1 VAEIVFKQI
10 KALNENYVIGIDYD
24 DNLWEYSYGTW
35 IQIRSNV
42 KSATI
47 NYLGVIY
54 VIDND
59 NLVFKIKSDKS
70 EAL

>member
-1 VAEIVFKQI
+1 MIIYENIIVEI
-10 KALNENYVIGIDYD
+10 
-24 DNLWEYSYGTW
+24 SGTW

-59 NLVFKIKSDKS
+59 NLVFKIKNEKS
-70 EAL
+70 IAM

>member
-1 VAEIVFKQI
+1 MKSYFIFSVPVAEIVFKQI
-10 KALNENYVIGIDYD
+10 KALHEKYVIGIDYY
-24 DNLWEYSYGTW
+24 DNLWEYNSGTW

-59 NLVFKIKSDKS
+59 NLNF
-70 EAL
+70 